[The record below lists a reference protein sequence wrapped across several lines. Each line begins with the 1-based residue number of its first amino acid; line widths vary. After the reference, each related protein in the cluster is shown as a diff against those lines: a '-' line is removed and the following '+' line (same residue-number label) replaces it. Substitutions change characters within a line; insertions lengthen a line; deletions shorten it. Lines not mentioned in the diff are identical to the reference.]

1 MIETPRLRLRPH
13 ALGDFEAWYAMF
25 SDRELFRFI
34 AAPQLSR
41 EDGWNRLLRYAG
53 HWSLL
58 GYGMFA
64 VFDKASS
71 TFIGD
76 VGFADFHRGL
86 GERFDDIPEASWI
99 MTRAAQG
106 RGLAAEAVAACHDWI
121 DRAHAPARTVCLI
134 NPDNAASL
142 RIADRFGYRTF
153 GNCIY
158 KDAPCAMLERLSP
171 EPETAWRD

>member
-13 ALGDFEAWYAMF
+13 RLEDFEAWYAMF

-64 VFDKASS
+64 VFDKASGA
-71 TFIGD
+71 FIGD

-86 GERFDDIPEASWI
+86 GERFDEIPEASWI
-99 MTRAAQG
+99 MARAAQG
-106 RGLAAEAVAACHDWI
+106 RGLAAEAVAASHDWI
-121 DRAHAPARTVCLI
+121 DRAHAPARSVCLI

-142 RIADRFGYRTF
+142 RLANRFGYRAF
-153 GNCIY
+153 GSCVY
-158 KDAPCAMLERLSP
+158 KDARCMMLERLAP
-171 EPETAWRD
+171 